1 MGASNATSGAPEASP
16 HRVSGV
22 NSLRPDDA
30 ALISGSPRPRA
41 PQSPLGVDGDL
52 ATLPQGVTMTS
63 RRTLLSSL
71 AVAAT
76 LALPLSAHAQQ
87 FFRIGTGGTAGT
99 YYPVGGMIANA
110 VSQPGKIVATAQASN
125 GSVANVSAIAG
136 GSMESGFSQADV
148 ATWAQKGTGL
158 YEGKPNVPGL
168 RLIAN
173 LYPESVHVV
182 VRKGSGIK
190 TVADLKGKR
199 VALDEPGSGTLVNAR
214 AILAAY
220 GIKEADIKP
229 EYIKP
234 NQAGDKM
241 KDGSLDAFFF
251 TGGAPAGAIA
261 ELASAGSGID
271 ILPLDGKEADALR
284 ASSSFFAPDLI
295 AADTYKGVGAVKTL
309 AVGAQW
315 VTSDKA
321 DAATVYEVTKAL
333 FSAPAQAQLA
343 AGHAKGKFITKENA
357 IKGAGIPFHP
367 GAEKF
372 YKEAGLLK

>member
-1 MGASNATSGAPEASP
+1 MKLAPLLTLA
-16 HRVSGV
+16 
-22 NSLRPDDA
+22 A
-30 ALISGSPRPRA
+30 ALA
-41 PQSPLGVDGDL
+41 L
-52 ATLPQGVTMTS
+52 AGPGAQ
-63 RRTLLSSL
+63 
-71 AVAAT
+71 
-76 LALPLSAHAQQ
+76 AQQ

-125 GSVANVSAIAG
+125 GSVANVNGIVG
-136 GSMESGFSQADV
+136 GSMESGFTQADI
-148 ATWAQKGTGL
+148 ATWAQKGTGI

-182 VRKGSGIK
+182 VKKGSGIK
-190 TVADLKGKR
+190 SVADLKGKR

-214 AILAAY
+214 AILLAY

-261 ELASAGSGID
+261 ELASAGSGIEL
-271 ILPLDGKEADALR
+271 LPIDGPQAEALR
-284 ASSSFFAPDLI
+284 RASPFFSVDTI
-295 AADTYKGVGAVKTL
+295 AAETYKGVAAVSTL

-321 DAATVYEVTKAL
+321 DANTVYEITKAL
-333 FSAPAQAQLA
+333 FGAEAQKQLA
-343 AGHAKGKFITKENA
+343 SGHAKGKFITKENA
-357 IKGAGIPFHP
+357 VKSAGIPFHP
-367 GAEKF
+367 GAERF

>member
-1 MGASNATSGAPEASP
+1 MFSRKTF
-16 HRVSGV
+16 
-22 NSLRPDDA
+22 LA
-30 ALISGSPRPRA
+30 A
-41 PQSPLGVDGDL
+41 L
-52 ATLPQGVTMTS
+52 ATLGVG
-63 RRTLLSSL
+63 
-71 AVAAT
+71 AA
-76 LALPLSAHAQQ
+76 ACLPLGAQAQQ

-125 GSVANVSAIAG
+125 GSLANVTGIAG
-136 GSMESGFSQADV
+136 GAMESGFSQADV
-148 ATWAQKGTGL
+148 ATWAQKGTGIFD
-158 YEGKPNVPGL
+158 GKPNIPGL

-182 VRKGSGIK
+182 VRKGSGFK
-190 TVADLKGKR
+190 SVADLKGKR

-214 AILAAY
+214 AILLAY
-220 GIKEADIKP
+220 GIKESDIKP

-261 ELASAGSGID
+261 ELASAGGGIEL
-271 ILPLDGKEADALR
+271 LPIDGAPAEALR
-284 ASSSFFAPDLI
+284 KNSGFFAPDTI
-295 AADTYKGVGAVKTL
+295 AAETYKGVAAVHTL

-321 DAATVYEVTKAL
+321 DANTVYEITKAL
-333 FSAPAQAQLA
+333 FSEATQKTLA
-343 AGHAKGKFITKENA
+343 AGHAKGKFITGENA
-357 IKGAGIPFHP
+357 VKGAGIPFHP
-367 GAEKF
+367 GAERF
-372 YKEAGLLK
+372 YKEAGLIK

>member
-1 MGASNATSGAPEASP
+1 MKIT
-16 HRVSGV
+16 HI
-22 NSLRPDDA
+22 LT
-30 ALISGSPRPRA
+30 
-41 PQSPLGVDGDL
+41 L
-52 ATLPQGVTMTS
+52 ATA
-63 RRTLLSSL
+63 L
-71 AVAAT
+71 AIAAT
-76 LALPLSAHAQQ
+76 GAQAQQ

-110 VSQPGKIVATAQASN
+110 VSQPGKIIVTAQASN
-125 GSVANVSAIAG
+125 GSVANVNGIAG
-136 GSMESGFSQADV
+136 GAMESGFSQSDV

-182 VRKGSGIK
+182 VKKGSGIRS
-190 TVADLKGKR
+190 VADLKGKR

-220 GIKEADIKP
+220 GLKESDIKP

-261 ELASAGSGID
+261 ELASAGSGIEL
-271 ILPLDGKEADALR
+271 LPIDGAPAEALR
-284 ASSSFFAPDLI
+284 KSSPFFSPDNI
-295 AADTYKGVGAVKTL
+295 AADTYKGVAAVNTL
-309 AVGAQW
+309 SVGAQW

-321 DAATVYEVTKAL
+321 DANTVYEITKAL
-333 FSAPAQAQLA
+333 FGADAQKQLGS
-343 AGHAKGKFITKENA
+343 GHAKGKFITKENA
-357 IKGAGIPFHP
+357 VRAAGIPFHP
-367 GAEKF
+367 GAERF

>member
-1 MGASNATSGAPEASP
+1 MFTRKSFIT
-16 HRVSGV
+16 
-22 NSLRPDDA
+22 
-30 ALISGSPRPRA
+30 
-41 PQSPLGVDGDL
+41 
-52 ATLPQGVTMTS
+52 
-63 RRTLLSSL
+63 
-71 AVAAT
+71 T
-76 LALPLSAHAQQ
+76 LALAGALAVPFGVQAQQ

-125 GSVANVSAIAG
+125 GSLANVTGIAG
-136 GSMESGFSQADV
+136 GAMESGFSQADV
-148 ATWAQKGTGL
+148 ATWAQKGTGIF
-158 YEGKPNVPGL
+158 EGKPNVPGL

-182 VRKGSGIK
+182 VKKGSGIK
-190 TVADLKGKR
+190 SVADLKGKR

-214 AILAAY
+214 AILLAY
-220 GIKEADIKP
+220 GIKESDIKP

-261 ELASAGSGID
+261 ELASAGGGID
-271 ILPLDGKEADALR
+271 LLPIDGAAAEALR
-284 ASSSFFAPDLI
+284 KASGFFAEDTI
-295 AADTYKGVGAVKTL
+295 AAETYKGVGAVKTV

-321 DAATVYEVTKAL
+321 DAAMVYEITKAL
-333 FSAPAQAQLA
+333 FSEATQKQLA

-357 IKGAGIPFHP
+357 VIGAGIPFHP

>member
-1 MGASNATSGAPEASP
+1 MKLSRILT
-16 HRVSGV
+16 
-22 NSLRPDDA
+22 LA
-30 ALISGSPRPRA
+30 AA
-41 PQSPLGVDGDL
+41 
-52 ATLPQGVTMTS
+52 
-63 RRTLLSSL
+63 L
-71 AVAAT
+71 AVAAG
-76 LALPLSAHAQQ
+76 AAQAQ
-87 FFRIGTGGTAGT
+87 SFFRIGTGGTAGT

-125 GSVANVSAIAG
+125 GSLANVTAING
-136 GSMESGFSQADV
+136 GALESGFSQADV
-148 ATWAQKGTGL
+148 ATWAQKGTGIF
-158 YEGKPNVPGL
+158 EGKPNIPGL

-182 VRKGSGIK
+182 VKKGSGIK
-190 TVADLKGKR
+190 SVADLKGKR

-220 GIKEADIKP
+220 GITERDIKP

-271 ILPLDGKEADALR
+271 ILPIDGPQAEALKKN
-284 ASSSFFAPDLI
+284 SGFFADDVI
-295 AADTYKGVGAVKTL
+295 AADTYKGVGQVKTI

-321 DAATVYEVTKAL
+321 DANTVYEITKAL
-333 FSAPAQAQLA
+333 FSDAAQKTLA

-357 IKGAGIPFHP
+357 VKGAGIPFHP

-372 YKEAGLLK
+372 YKEAGLIK

>member
-1 MGASNATSGAPEASP
+1 MLSRKNFINGLT
-16 HRVSGV
+16 
-22 NSLRPDDA
+22 
-30 ALISGSPRPRA
+30 
-41 PQSPLGVDGDL
+41 L
-52 ATLPQGVTMTS
+52 AT
-63 RRTLLSSL
+63 
-71 AVAAT
+71 VA
-76 LALPLSAHAQQ
+76 LALPLAAQAQQ

-125 GSVANVSAIAG
+125 GSLANVTGIAG
-136 GSMESGFSQADV
+136 GAMESGFSQSDV
-148 ATWAQKGTGL
+148 ATWAQKGTGIF
-158 YEGKPNVPGL
+158 EGKPGVPGL

-182 VRKGSGIK
+182 VKKGAGFKS
-190 TVADLKGKR
+190 VADLKGKR

-220 GIKEADIKP
+220 GIKESDIKP

-234 NQAGDKM
+234 NQASDKLR
-241 KDGSLDAFFF
+241 DGSLDAFFF

-261 ELASAGSGID
+261 ELASAGAGIEL
-271 ILPLDGKEADALR
+271 LPVDGKEADALR
-284 ASSSFFAPDLI
+284 AASGFFAPDTI
-295 AADTYKGVGAVKTL
+295 AADTYKGVAAVKTL

-321 DAATVYEVTKAL
+321 DANTVYEITKAL
-333 FSAPAQAQLA
+333 FSEAAQKQLA

-357 IKGAGIPFHP
+357 VKSAGIPFHL